1 MFFSALSCWN
11 AVSLLSRGHSSV
23 LKLAPEKLNNIT
35 NCKNMDF
42 PWSPQ
47 FLLSR
52 SENGHRGSVFI
63 VNHLEGCKRRL
74 LSLVCHRCPLSR
86 CRDSTGLPRAQQPPW
101 PQCPGAAHLP
111 AGRICAESSQ
121 TMHCCRGSRGLA
133 GLGSGSPDCCHHTGD
148 VWVYLEVP
156 SQPEKRL
163 FQGLLLA
170 RARKSVCW

>member
-1 MFFSALSCWN
+1 MLSCWN
-11 AVSLLSRGHSSV
+11 AVSLLFRGHSSV
-23 LKLAPEKLNNIT
+23 FKWASEKLNNIT

-63 VNHLEGCKRRL
+63 VSHLEGCKYRL
-74 LSLVCHRCPLSR
+74 LCLVCHRCALSR
-86 CRDSTGLPRAQQPPW
+86 CRDSTGLPRAWQPPW

-111 AGRICAESSQ
+111 AADLCPLCWELWNPTLLQGY
-121 TMHCCRGSRGLA
+121 TWLD
-133 GLGSGSPDCCHHTGD
+133 GLGSDSPDCCHHTGD

-156 SQPEKRL
+156 SQPEKRR

>member
-1 MFFSALSCWN
+1 M
-11 AVSLLSRGHSSV
+11 
-23 LKLAPEKLNNIT
+23 APGKLNNIT

-86 CRDSTGLPRAQQPPW
+86 CRDSTGLPRARQPPW
-101 PQCPGAAHLP
+101 PQRPGAAHLP
-111 AGRICAESSQ
+111 AVSICALRAESSQ
-121 TMHCCRGSRGLA
+121 TPHCCGGSCSWLVWGLA
-133 GLGSGSPDCCHHTGD
+133 PLTAVTTQVMFEFTWRFPASLKRGFFKGFCLH
-148 VWVYLEVP
+148 VP
-156 SQPEKRL
+156 ENQCADKEL
-163 FQGLLLA
+163 
-170 RARKSVCW
+170 C